1 MIIGR
6 SAVGHVEGS
15 DVSVGVGVGVG
26 VVGIVVACASGGVLL
41 FCSVVIVVGI
51 PVSLAMMLCPL
62 LVVSSQFCIYF
73 SV

>member
-15 DVSVGVGVGVG
+15 DVSVGVGVG